1 MMQRNA
7 FFLILLL
14 LMNAGLVYADAGST
28 YRSKYV
34 GQELRE
40 IKTLSK
46 EDIDELKNGEG
57 WGLAKAAE
65 LNGVPGPAHL
75 LEMKSEIRLSEKQ
88 IEQISDIYEKMKTD
102 AVGLGLKLI
111 DLERELNKSFETG
124 DIDEKR
130 LKGFLTRISDIYGQ
144 LRYTHLLAHLKTSP
158 ILTAD
163 QVKLYNK
170 LRGYSSGDPCENIPE
185 GHDPDMWKRHHNCD

>member
-1 MMQRNA
+1 MMHRNA
-7 FFLILLL
+7 LFLIVLLL
-14 LMNAGLVYADAGST
+14 INTALVYADSAAN

-75 LEMKSEIRLSEKQ
+75 LEMKFEIQLSEKQ

-102 AVGLGLKLI
+102 AISLGLKLI
-111 DLERELNKSFETG
+111 DLERELNRSFETG
-124 DIDEKR
+124 EIDEES
-130 LKGFLTRISDIYGQ
+130 LKGLLSRISDVYAQ
-144 LRYTHLLAHLKTSP
+144 LRYTHLSAHLKTPS
-158 ILTAD
+158 ILTTD
-163 QVKLYNK
+163 QIKLYNK
-170 LRGYSSGDPCENIPE
+170 LRGYDLSDPCENIPE
-185 GHDPDMWKRHHNCD
+185 GHDPEMWKRHNKCD